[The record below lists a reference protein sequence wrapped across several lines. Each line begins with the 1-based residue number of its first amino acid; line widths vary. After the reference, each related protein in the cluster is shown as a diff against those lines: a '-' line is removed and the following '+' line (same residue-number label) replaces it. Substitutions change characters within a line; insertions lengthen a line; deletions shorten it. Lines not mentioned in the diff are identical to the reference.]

1 MSSGC
6 GGAAQ
11 SPMKGQMS
19 SSKNASIK
27 IHIPYGGIQKTGR
40 QKLYIKKIKK
50 RKRNKNSMTGGMKKG
65 TKGKGGWTD
74 LWREKSETQLDLNA
88 FK

>member
-27 IHIPYGGIQKTGR
+27 IHIPYGGIQKQEDRNCT
-40 QKLYIKKIKK
+40 LKK
-50 RKRNKNSMTGGMKKG
+50 
-65 TKGKGGWTD
+65 
-74 LWREKSETQLDLNA
+74 
-88 FK
+88 